1 VDAVLNREGAAMI
14 ATSQMFT
21 TSART
26 RPMEPFCGGRS
37 RPALEAARQA
47 LRPDELVDVIN
58 RMLDVRPECQ
68 GLEVETG
75 SLVPATPDVDGCNWR
90 PHGLRLRVAHGP
102 STRALAGVR
111 QVIELARLRYDL
123 ADADQV

>member
-1 VDAVLNREGAAMI
+1 MI
-14 ATSQMFT
+14 ATSEMFT
-21 TSART
+21 ASTLA
-26 RPMEPFCGGRS
+26 RPMEPFRGGRA
-37 RPALEAARQA
+37 RPGLEPARQA
-47 LRPDELVDVIN
+47 LRPDALVDAIN
-58 RMLDVRPECQ
+58 RMLDARPECQ
-68 GLEVETG
+68 GLEIETG

-123 ADADQV
+123 ADPEDT